1 MEAKSLLAR
10 GHIRLLV
17 LNGVLTAGSRIDV
30 TEIAEAL
37 NISAVPV
44 REALIRLSERQ
55 LIKGGSR
62 QNYHVHKPSQS
73 EQLDALCWAQ
83 ALFRKA
89 VERFVLREDRASLI
103 ASIQAAAAEKHGL
116 QPTVFCFRIVDAI
129 GKVGL
134 TEIEYLLFS
143 ITLDNLLLTP
153 PIQSE
158 VEHGELKSALT
169 VIVDLVVDGG
179 DYEEVGEQISNVAD
193 VVERMIVLAH
203 TQNVADLLFK
213 ES

>member
-10 GHIRLLV
+10 GHIRQLV

-73 EQLDALCWAQ
+73 EQLDALSWAQ

-89 VERFVLREDRASLI
+89 VERFLLREDRASLI

-116 QPTVFCFRIVDAI
+116 QPTVFCFRLVDAI
-129 GKVGL
+129 GRVGL
-134 TEIEYLLFS
+134 TDIEYLLFS
-143 ITLDNLLLTP
+143 ITLDNLLLAP
-153 PIQSE
+153 PIESE
-158 VEHGELKSALT
+158 IEHGDLKSAL
-169 VIVDLVVDGG
+169 ISIIDLIAHDG
-179 DYEEVGEQISNVAD
+179 DPAEIESQISIISDA
-193 VVERMIVLAH
+193 VERIIILAH
-203 TQNVADLLFK
+203 RQNVADLLFK